1 MVDPNNINSGADY
14 AQLVIEGILEVERTL
29 PVDQQMPLGLLT
41 YLTELIEEQADEY
54 YTAYVIGKKETFMF
68 SDVELNKLFNKAGE
82 LFVGD
87 ILDGLVDKDMLE
99 VSIDENG
106 EMLYSAT
113 KKGIKA
119 AGVKQPK
126 KQGHKPKK

>member
-54 YTAYVIGKKETFMF
+54 YTAYVIGKKEIFMF